1 MNHIRIFL
9 IYLLDNEVTLFKQG
23 KITYLLNI
31 FWRVIDTLLSFGTV
45 FFAVFGLFTFFL
57 VYSHAIDIPA
67 DMPASEIVIAL
78 KNVAYPMSLL
88 TAILEVFIRKTFRFL
103 NYLKYQWNIHNVAE
117 VRYE

>member
-1 MNHIRIFL
+1 
-9 IYLLDNEVTLFKQG
+9 
-23 KITYLLNI
+23 
-31 FWRVIDTLLSFGTV
+31 
-45 FFAVFGLFTFFL
+45 
-57 VYSHAIDIPA
+57 
-67 DMPASEIVIAL
+67 MPASEIVIAL